1 MFAALESSTD
11 VFDCDSIDA
20 LQVLSEMCTFVR
32 SSESLPERIHICV
45 AGQCD
50 LAHPEVHQNFNSHVQ
65 THPFA
70 EEMHGSCQNSAYF
83 VFDLTDLLKDNRL
96 HGFSR
101 HTLDG
106 HCLLDSFR
114 TVPTLDPSQHFS
126 FVVVCLLLTWLQRLE
141 GVTDA
146 YVLSVCDQGKHQS
159 VYMGRVVWLA
169 MDLLK
174 RILGLQTEVLY
185 MWVAQE
191 RGMFSQQGHL
201 PGRPQR
207 QHPDCC
213 ADVVQGWHRFLN
225 SSRYVSV
232 SLTDKLHTHALAC
245 EGAGFD
251 LQQCFRDIRIF
262 PLGEFRE
269 LLGTE
274 ERLLVK
280 FSNLINRENT
290 LHSWLFFIRVG
301 MKALWPECCAVCSS
315 QERRAWTWQ
324 KDVPS
329 YFSRLIAGTQ
339 QSIEPSPRMSIAARP
354 QRRRAWADVEETRE
368 DEEASRG
375 MSLWT
380 ASTAAQSSRHARVRR
395 CGLPGKPNQKM
406 RT

>member
-1 MFAALESSTD
+1 MNAQAVRTAKVAHTHTHSLETSRITPRECGEVWRCGPPCCMTESAMFAALESSTD

-20 LQVLSEMCTFVR
+20 LQVLSEMWTSVR
-32 SSESLPERIHICV
+32 PSESLPERIHICV

-70 EEMHGSCQNSAYF
+70 EDMHGSCQDSAYF

-185 MWVAQE
+185 IWVAQE

-213 ADVVQGWHRFLN
+213 ADVVQGWHRSLN

-251 LQQCFRDIRIF
+251 LQQCSRDIRIF

-290 LHSWLFFIRVG
+290 LHSWLFSF
-301 MKALWPECCAVCSS
+301 
-315 QERRAWTWQ
+315 
-324 KDVPS
+324 
-329 YFSRLIAGTQ
+329 
-339 QSIEPSPRMSIAARP
+339 
-354 QRRRAWADVEETRE
+354 AWA
-368 DEEASRG
+368 
-375 MSLWT
+375 
-380 ASTAAQSSRHARVRR
+380 
-395 CGLPGKPNQKM
+395 
-406 RT
+406 